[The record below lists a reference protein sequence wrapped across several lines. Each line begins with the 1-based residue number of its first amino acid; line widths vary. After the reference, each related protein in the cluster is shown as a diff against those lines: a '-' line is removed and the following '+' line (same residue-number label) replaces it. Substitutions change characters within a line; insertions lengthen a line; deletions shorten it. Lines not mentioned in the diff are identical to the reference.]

1 MNSCPKSIHIF
12 IYHQAPESTFS
23 VLLGMLKDHIIQG
36 CSYFWIFQAMR
47 PPEQQL
53 PTSESSKRRG
63 QFDHSSSTMP
73 CYHDDLAPPMCSRYH
88 RPIATNTLI
97 CHFIFGGRTLGGIIL
112 FLQPDDVLSANNA
125 SDLIPLELRLANN

>member
-63 QFDHSSSTMP
+63 QFDHSSSTML

-88 RPIATNTLI
+88 RPSYKYIDLSL
-97 CHFIFGGRTLGGIIL
+97 HLWRPDVGRDN
-112 FLQPDDVLSANNA
+112 PVPS
-125 SDLIPLELRLANN
+125 S